1 LIAGALV
8 VAGIAGYTSPPP
20 FGQARHEDNAGFTE
34 LTVMSVDGRQFR
46 ASSTLE
52 ADSPYQLGTY
62 GMQTLFDSDPATGW
76 SEGVDGPG
84 IGEVLWIGL
93 DEGADHLLVRNGF
106 ARTARLFAMN
116 NRVKELDVSLW
127 RGVLPEGMV
136 SEWTARYVLTPV
148 SPERSIQLRDTWE
161 LQEVAL
167 PVVSAPVTDA
177 LPAGYA
183 AYAQTEGL
191 PPAVQEQRL
200 FVRLEISSVFPG
212 TRWDD
217 TCLTE
222 VIPVPREDQPNVGD
236 DAAKPGEP
244 PGP

>member
-1 LIAGALV
+1 
-8 VAGIAGYTSPPP
+8 
-20 FGQARHEDNAGFTE
+20 
-34 LTVMSVDGRQFR
+34 MSVNGRQFR

-62 GMQTLFDSDPATGW
+62 GMQTLFDNDPATGW

-93 DEGADHLLVRNGF
+93 DEGADRLLVRNGF

-127 RGVLPEGMV
+127 MGVLPEGMV
-136 SEWTARYVLTPV
+136 SEWTAIYVLTPV
-148 SPERSIQLRDTWE
+148 SPISSIQLRDTSE

-167 PVVSAPVTDA
+167 PDLSAHATDS
-177 LPAGYA
+177 LPTGYA
-183 AYAQTEGL
+183 AYAQKAGL
-191 PPAVQEQRL
+191 PPTVQEQRL

-222 VIPVPREDQPNVGD
+222 VISASREDRPVRVD
-236 DAAKPGEP
+236 DAAKAGDPAGQ
-244 PGP
+244 